1 MKKIPKFDC
10 SKIDEKHLQIIG
22 EVLETIKMFNNPMIE
37 EVIKRKFKYVEPSK
51 LIIEHHPFIEE
62 CKKIGLFLSTQGHL
76 LENQHTKDEIM
87 IPIVCIQDD
96 VRKFFKLYENIKNKK
111 I

>member
-37 EVIKRKFKYVEPSK
+37 EVI
-51 LIIEHHPFIEE
+51 HPFIEE